1 MVLGTFKPAHPCGE
15 SGLGASTGTMGLSW
29 VRMQL
34 SGLLWCW
41 HNGHVPLLWE
51 RQKPCHSPECCSL
64 RRCMGDKGCW
74 KGRKPSPCVTGKR
87 DLDHEPPT
95 CFAPCML

>member
-41 HNGHVPLLWE
+41 HNGHVPLLGRGKSPATLLTLHGRRGVLEGQEAISLCDREE
-51 RQKPCHSPECCSL
+51 RLGP
-64 RRCMGDKGCW
+64 
-74 KGRKPSPCVTGKR
+74 
-87 DLDHEPPT
+87 
-95 CFAPCML
+95 

>member
-41 HNGHVPLLWE
+41 HNGHVPLLGRGKSPATLLNVVASDVAWE
-51 RQKPCHSPECCSL
+51 TR
-64 RRCMGDKGCW
+64 GV
-74 KGRKPSPCVTGKR
+74 GRAGSHLPV
-87 DLDHEPPT
+87 
-95 CFAPCML
+95 